1 MSSDFLSDELRTMS
15 VGLLVERNSTQ
26 VVLSHHGALRP
37 SLFPFLPRILRLLSL
52 ALAGARM
59 SFSGSLRSLS
69 APSNSIASVVK
80 PKAAIVP
87 LTLCQDSSEEPSD
100 DPILELERP
109 RQQTS

>member
-37 SLFPFLPRILRLLSL
+37 SLFPFLPRILRLPSL

-59 SFSGSLRSLS
+59 SFSGSR
-69 APSNSIASVVK
+69 
-80 PKAAIVP
+80 KAETANFLMAKMLGAICP
-87 LTLCQDSSEEPSD
+87 GQS
-100 DPILELERP
+100 
-109 RQQTS
+109 